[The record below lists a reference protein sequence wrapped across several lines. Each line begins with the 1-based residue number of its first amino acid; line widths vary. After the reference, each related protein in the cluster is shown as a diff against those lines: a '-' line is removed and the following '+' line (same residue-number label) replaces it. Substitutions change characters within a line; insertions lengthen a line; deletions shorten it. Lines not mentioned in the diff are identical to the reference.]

1 MIYDNEKN
9 RLWTL
14 TKQSIVMLKQLA
26 KEINLAKM
34 KDENFVRDWIDD
46 LYSLVKDYDSSKSE
60 SPEEYLRSKT
70 EQLVDEMSVLWDQ
83 LEPYKHEQW
92 CLDACDTVNAL
103 SVRY

>member
-14 TKQSIVMLKQLA
+14 SKQSIVMLRQLA

-34 KDENFVRDWIDD
+34 KNENFVKDWIDD
-46 LYSLVKDYDSSKSE
+46 LYSLVKEYDSSKSE
-60 SPEEYLRSKT
+60 SPEDYLRSKT
-70 EQLVDEMSVLWDQ
+70 EQLVDEISVLWDQ
-83 LEPYKHEQW
+83 LEPYKNTQW
-92 CLDACDTVNAL
+92 VLNACDTINAL